1 MVKGLVENVML
12 PKGKILTAVGTLL
25 AAFAIGYV
33 MQGGAVAARIDPTDE
48 SLGQTPSLASGVP
61 LPPAALVVE
70 APALIKE
77 SPLLRVA
84 ALEQNHLSPAVIS
97 DALQASDDSMC
108 PVSLKAV
115 SMADAMVGLTLAAP
129 CAADQTV
136 TFTHAG
142 LQFSALLDASGD
154 LFLAVPALEKSARF
168 EATLASGAQVET
180 SLDVFTIDTYS
191 RVVLQWIGEAHL
203 ELHAFENGA
212 EFGAVGHIWSE
223 APSEPTRA
231 RTSHSGYM
239 IELGSEIASQAAHSQ
254 IYSFPVDWAKTETHV
269 ALVVEAEVTQA
280 TCGRQIG
287 GKIFEIAPF
296 APTKGQ
302 SFFVDMP
309 DCHAIGDFI
318 QLKNI
323 IPELKIASN

>member
-1 MVKGLVENVML
+1 
-12 PKGKILTAVGTLL
+12 
-25 AAFAIGYV
+25 
-33 MQGGAVAARIDPTDE
+33 MQGGAVAARIDPADE
-48 SLGQTPSLASGVP
+48 NLGQTPSLASGVP

-84 ALEQNHLSPAVIS
+84 ALEQNHLSPAAIS

-115 SMADAMVGLTLAAP
+115 SMADAMVGLTIAAP

-180 SLDVFTIDTYS
+180 SLDVWHCGSY
-191 RVVLQWIGEAHL
+191 L
-203 ELHAFENGA
+203 ERSALRTH
-212 EFGAVGHIWSE
+212 
-223 APSEPTRA
+223 TRQ
-231 RTSHSGYM
+231 SV
-239 IELGSEIASQAAHSQ
+239 
-254 IYSFPVDWAKTETHV
+254 SFRLYD
-269 ALVVEAEVTQA
+269 
-280 TCGRQIG
+280 
-287 GKIFEIAPF
+287 
-296 APTKGQ
+296 
-302 SFFVDMP
+302 
-309 DCHAIGDFI
+309 
-318 QLKNI
+318 
-323 IPELKIASN
+323 